1 MHHHR
6 NGLNLY
12 KNCYYPRKIGEKMT
26 NNLLVYDTKY
36 GSTEVI
42 ARWISEG
49 MKNIEVKRA
58 SEVESINDYQLI
70 IIGSPDYDDKPL
82 KSISE
87 FIEKFNNELK
97 QKKIAIF
104 VVCNDI
110 DEAEYRGKQVG
121 GKFNLDILRRELPKE
136 NIVLEEFLGGVFNP
150 KILDDQD
157 QERIVNFFNEIGKP
171 LKREDLVFMPVMNK
185 LDKDKCKQFISK
197 LKEI

>member
-1 MHHHR
+1 
-6 NGLNLY
+6 
-12 KNCYYPRKIGEKMT
+12 MT

-42 ARWISEG
+42 ARWISEEI
-49 MKNIEVKRA
+49 KNIVVKKP
-58 SEVESINDYQLI
+58 SEVSSIDEYPLI

-87 FIEKFNNELK
+87 FIEKFNKELK

-110 DEAEYRGKQVG
+110 EENEYQGKQIG
-121 GKFNLDILRRELPKE
+121 GKFNLEILKRELPKE
-136 NIVLEEFLGGVFNP
+136 NIILEEVLGGVFNP
-150 KILDDQD
+150 KILDEQD
-157 QERIVNFFNEIGKP
+157 QERIVNFFKEIGKP
-171 LKREDLVFMPVMNK
+171 IRKEDLVFMPVLNK

-197 LKEI
+197 LKAV